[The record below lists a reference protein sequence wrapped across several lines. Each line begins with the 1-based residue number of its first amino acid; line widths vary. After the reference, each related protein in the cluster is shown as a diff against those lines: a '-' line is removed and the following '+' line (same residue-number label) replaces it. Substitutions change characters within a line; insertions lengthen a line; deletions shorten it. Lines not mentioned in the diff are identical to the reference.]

1 MKKSLVNEYKKR
13 LIAERKALA
22 EKLNS
27 QEHNLAVD
35 GNEMPDP
42 VDLAA
47 QAFSKNVI
55 LALSENET
63 RQLAMIDEA
72 LRRIEDGEFG
82 ECVNCGNEINA
93 IRLNAVPWARYCIN
107 CQELVEQ
114 GQLEEAEV

>member
-1 MKKSLVNEYKKR
+1 MKKSIVNEYKKR
-13 LIAERKALA
+13 LTAERTALA
-22 EKLNS
+22 HKLDS

-63 RQLAMIDEA
+63 RQLGMIDEA

-82 ECVNCGNEINA
+82 DCANCGNEINTK
-93 IRLNAVPWARYCIN
+93 RLDAVPWARYDIA

-114 GQLEEAEV
+114 GMLEEAEA

>member
-13 LIAERKALA
+13 LVAERKALA
-22 EKLNS
+22 EKMGS
-27 QEHNLAVD
+27 QEHDLSVD

-55 LALSENET
+55 LALSENEN
-63 RQLAMIDEA
+63 RQLTMIDDA
-72 LRRIEDGEFG
+72 LQRIEDGEYG
-82 ECVNCGNEINA
+82 ECVNCGNEINEK
-93 IRLNAVPWARYCIN
+93 RLNAVPWARYDIT

-114 GQLEEAEV
+114 GMLEEAEV

>member
-1 MKKSLVNEYKKR
+1 MKKSLLNEYKKR
-13 LIAERKALA
+13 LTAARIALA
-22 EKLNS
+22 EKMGS
-27 QEHNLAVD
+27 QSPDLAVD

-72 LRRIEDGEFG
+72 LRRIEDGDYG
-82 ECVNCGNEINA
+82 ECINCGNEINEK
-93 IRLNAVPWARYCIN
+93 RLNAVPWARYDIA

-114 GQLEEAEV
+114 GMLEEAEA

>member
-13 LIAERKALA
+13 LTAERKALA
-22 EKLNS
+22 HKLDS

-63 RQLAMIDEA
+63 RQLGMIDEA
-72 LRRIEDGEFG
+72 LRRIDDGEYG
-82 ECVNCGNEINA
+82 DCANCGNEINPK
-93 IRLNAVPWARYCIN
+93 RLDAVPWARYDIA

-114 GQLEEAEV
+114 GMLEEAEA